1 LRIAIVFSKI
11 VNERQR
17 YGNRRIRLDLLN
29 GMRIAALTNV
39 TDESRTMLE
48 NGLAQARTNAGSVNS
63 ALPFTFYRNSVA
75 NAPPVPHAMF
85 LCEHQTRVRD
95 WDARKKQNRVSC
107 IAGRPRRDRT
117 SLATEPFS
125 GT

>member
-39 TDESRTMLE
+39 TDESRTMLA
-48 NGLAQARTNAGSVNS
+48 NGLAQARTNAQSVNP

-75 NAPPVPHAMF
+75 NALPGATCH
-85 LCEHQTRVRD
+85 
-95 WDARKKQNRVSC
+95 VSLRTPDPR
-107 IAGRPRRDRT
+107 AG
-117 SLATEPFS
+117 L
-125 GT
+125 GC